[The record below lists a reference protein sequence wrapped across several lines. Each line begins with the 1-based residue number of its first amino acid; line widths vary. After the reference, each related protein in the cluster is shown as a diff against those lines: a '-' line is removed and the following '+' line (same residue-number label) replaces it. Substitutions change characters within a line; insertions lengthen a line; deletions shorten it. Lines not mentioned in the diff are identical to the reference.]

1 MSRYRT
7 GNFFFT
13 ILELSKVRIT
23 VAVAFTTITG
33 YILAAGSYDT
43 GFIFPTLG
51 IFLLACGSSVIN
63 HLQEHHSDA
72 YMERTRNRPIPSRKA
87 TPFQALVL
95 AAAETIAGSL
105 ILFFSGGA
113 LALILGLLA
122 MVWYN
127 GIYTNL
133 KRVTPHAVIPGSVI
147 GSIPPL
153 VGWVSAG
160 GNLVSREAAMLALFY
175 FVWQVPHFYL
185 LAVKYGPEYEEA
197 GMPAITSR
205 WSPST
210 MRRNIFIW
218 IVITALTAFVMAFT
232 PLTISRLG
240 SWLIVAAGI
249 TLVAFFIPML
259 QEKEEP
265 FPVFRYFMRINYF
278 VLTVTILLVAG
289 PFLFELLG
297 F

>member
-1 MSRYRT
+1 
-7 GNFFFT
+7 
-13 ILELSKVRIT
+13 
-23 VAVAFTTITG
+23 
-33 YILAAGSYDT
+33 
-43 GFIFPTLG
+43 
-51 IFLLACGSSVIN
+51 
-63 HLQEHHSDA
+63 
-72 YMERTRNRPIPSRKA
+72 
-87 TPFQALVL
+87 
-95 AAAETIAGSL
+95 
-105 ILFFSGGA
+105 
-113 LALILGLLA
+113 
-122 MVWYN
+122 
-127 GIYTNL
+127 
-133 KRVTPHAVIPGSVI
+133 
-147 GSIPPL
+147 
-153 VGWVSAG
+153 
-160 GNLVSREAAMLALFY
+160 
-175 FVWQVPHFYL
+175 

>member
-1 MSRYRT
+1 MGRYRT

-43 GFIFPTLG
+43 GFLFPTLG

-63 HLQEHHSDA
+63 HFQEHKADA
-72 YMERTRNRPIPSRKA
+72 NMARTRNRPIPARKA
-87 TPFQALVL
+87 TPFQAIIL
-95 AAAETIAGSL
+95 ASVETIAGSL
-105 ILFFSGGA
+105 ILFFSGGS
-113 LALILGLLA
+113 LALFLGLLA

-133 KRVTPHAVIPGSVI
+133 KRVTAHAVIPGSEI

-153 VGWVSAG
+153 VGWVAAG
-160 GNLVSREAAMLALFY
+160 GTLFSSGAAMLALFY

-185 LAVKYGPEYEEA
+185 LAVKYGPEYENA

-205 WSPST
+205 WSPDA

-218 IVITALTAFVMAFT
+218 IVITAVTAFALALT
-232 PLTISRLG
+232 PLTLSTLS

-249 TLVAFFIPML
+249 LLVVFFVPML
-259 QEKEEP
+259 REKEEP

-289 PFLFELLG
+289 PFLLTLG
-297 F
+297 W

>member
-1 MSRYRT
+1 MGRYRT

-43 GFIFPTLG
+43 GFLFPTLG

-63 HLQEHHSDA
+63 HFQEHKADA
-72 YMERTRNRPIPSRKA
+72 NMARTRNRPIPARKA
-87 TPFQALVL
+87 TPFQAIIL
-95 AAAETIAGSL
+95 ASVETIAGSL
-105 ILFFSGGA
+105 ILFFSGGS
-113 LALILGLLA
+113 LALFLGLLA

-133 KRVTPHAVIPGSVI
+133 KRVTAHAVIPGSVI

-153 VGWVSAG
+153 VGWVAAG
-160 GNLVSREAAMLALFY
+160 GTLFSSGAAMLALFY

-185 LAVKYGPEYEEA
+185 LAVKYGPEYENA

-205 WSPST
+205 WSPDA

-218 IVITALTAFVMAFT
+218 IVITAVTAFALALT
-232 PLTISRLG
+232 PLTLSTLS

-249 TLVAFFIPML
+249 LLVVFFVPML
-259 QEKEEP
+259 REKEEP

-289 PFLFELLG
+289 PFLLTLG
-297 F
+297 W

>member
-1 MSRYRT
+1 MGRYRS
-7 GNFFFT
+7 GNFIFT

-33 YILAAGSYDT
+33 YILATGSYDT
-43 GFIFPTLG
+43 GFVLPTLG

-63 HLQEHHSDA
+63 HLQEQHSDA
-72 YMERTRNRPIPSRKA
+72 KMARTRNRPIPARKA
-87 TPFQALVL
+87 TPVQALTL
-95 AAAETIAGSL
+95 AAVETLTGSL
-105 ILFFSGGA
+105 ILFFSGGF

-160 GNLVSREAAMLALFY
+160 GSLMSPEAAMLAVFY

-185 LAVKYGPEYEEA
+185 LATKYGREYEEA

-205 WSPST
+205 WSPVAI
-210 MRRNIFIW
+210 RRNIFIW
-218 IVITALTAFVMAFT
+218 IILTALTACVMAFS
-232 PLTISRLG
+232 PLILSALT
-240 SWLIVAAGI
+240 SWSIVAAGLI
-249 TLVAFFIPML
+249 LVLCFIPL
-259 QEKEEP
+259 FREKEEP

-278 VLTVTILLVAG
+278 VLAVTLLLVAG
-289 PFLFELLG
+289 PLFQLTG
-297 F
+297 W